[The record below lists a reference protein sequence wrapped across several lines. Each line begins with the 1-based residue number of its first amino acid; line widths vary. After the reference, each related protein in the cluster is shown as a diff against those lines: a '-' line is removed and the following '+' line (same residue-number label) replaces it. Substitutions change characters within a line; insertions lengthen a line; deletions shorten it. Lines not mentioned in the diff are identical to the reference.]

1 MTVRYFLQLLRKVTK
16 SDDLILS
23 LKIHFFK
30 IFPVKYLLMPLAAL
44 RGSLGNIVWSPNPSN
59 IFSKLSQL
67 SGGVSSL
74 HFYSFLRDRKSRH
87 YGSQLQ
93 KRVKSSL
100 FLARPTWEM
109 FVQKRQENFMRQLAD
124 FLYANLNFV

>member
-59 IFSKLSQL
+59 FFSKLSQL
-67 SGGVSSL
+67 RGGV
-74 HFYSFLRDRKSRH
+74 DDE
-87 YGSQLQ
+87 GDDIDI
-93 KRVKSSL
+93 VNI
-100 FLARPTWEM
+100 T
-109 FVQKRQENFMRQLAD
+109 
-124 FLYANLNFV
+124 

>member
-1 MTVRYFLQLLRKVTK
+1 MTIRYFLQLLRKVTK

-67 SGGVSSL
+67 RGGVYRCACNAVRRRWSREKTR
-74 HFYSFLRDRKSRH
+74 YTFLSTAKWIYKRLFLVGYFIK
-87 YGSQLQ
+87 YGQYRSIKVNHSQL
-93 KRVKSSL
+93 RLDLV
-100 FLARPTWEM
+100 
-109 FVQKRQENFMRQLAD
+109 N
-124 FLYANLNFV
+124 